1 MNMNPRRMIWV
12 AVGLVSSV
20 SLQPTAAQFDFLKKM
35 ANPGAMPSEPTK
47 EIAYFKIEGEL
58 TETPVNIPPLFG
70 DDMPM
75 SLKSL
80 LERLK
85 EARHDNNVVAI
96 VLDLQDAAIGLGQIE
111 ELHAALRKFAAIDKD
126 VYVHADSLPTLNYA
140 AATGA
145 SHISLVPTGELWL
158 TGIYGEAP
166 YLRGTLDKIG
176 CKADFE
182 QFEDYKTA
190 AEMILRTGPSPQ
202 AQEMMKW
209 LFDDLYAGMVK
220 LIADGRKLPVE
231 KVRALIDGGPYSAE
245 DALKAGLIDAVQH
258 RQDFLADLTKRYGDD
273 AEIILD
279 YAEDDPFAIPDDN
292 IFAAFEFLMEMLNP
306 SPKVYTEPSV
316 AIVYVE
322 GAIMTGEAEPSLF
335 GSADGAFSTTIRKAL
350 DKAAEDDTV
359 KAVILRVDSP
369 GGSAL
374 ASEII
379 LDASRRVAEKKPV
392 VVSMGNVAASGGY
405 YVTCASETIFA
416 DANTITASI
425 GVLGGK
431 IVTTPM
437 WEKLGVTWHANRRGK
452 MAGMMSSAAT
462 FSDEERA
469 KIRGYMK
476 TVYEIFRGH
485 VAKARGAKLTKPI
498 EQITGGRV
506 FTGQQALELGLVDRI
521 GGLEDA
527 IAHAAKRAGLGE
539 YEIRVIPEPPSIFD
553 MFAQHEDDEYLR
565 IGAGRVGGSFSE
577 LPLIQAALPTMATI
591 DPLRCKALLNAI
603 KRIELVHQEGVI
615 VMMPEELSIR

>member
-1 MNMNPRRMIWV
+1 MIWV

>member
-1 MNMNPRRMIWV
+1 MNPRRMIWV